1 MTQRTPEEIN
11 AFLESNHI
19 SPDAVVKCLK
29 TWETVAQVVIDLL
42 NEHGTRGTISII
54 EMALEIQK
62 VRAIL

>member
-19 SPDAVVKCLK
+19 SPDAVATCLK
-29 TWETVAQVVIDLL
+29 KGEDVAQIVSDLL
-42 NEHGTRGTISII
+42 NKHGTRGTISII
-54 EMALEIQK
+54 RMALKIQE